1 MALWGTKMSYRPY
14 RIGIMLTKVTRVN
27 FFISLTFE
35 AALDRL
41 PTSLCHQECRW
52 NISDRRCICRKED
65 QFPLVDHYYIGAVCA
80 FLLCKF
86 DVRRPIYSKCV
97 SKFRRIEFPSISASV
112 FFFIYIQS
120 IFFVI
125 THACNGQLFRI
136 RFQFRK
142 TVERH
147 RLGFFR
153 LQFFPSIKYF
163 AVESKRSK
171 VAGNT
176 RSKRQTRI
184 CVCVRN
190 PWAKTYKEEN
200 SANVKKISIYTSFS
214 KS

>member
-1 MALWGTKMSYRPY
+1 MYDGQFIPNVCPSF
-14 RIGIMLTKVTRVN
+14 GILSFR
-27 FFISLTFE
+27 
-35 AALDRL
+35 
-41 PTSLCHQECRW
+41 
-52 NISDRRCICRKED
+52 
-65 QFPLVDHYYIGAVCA
+65 QF
-80 FLLCKF
+80 
-86 DVRRPIYSKCV
+86 RQ
-97 SKFRRIEFPSISASV
+97 V
-112 FFFIYIQS
+112 FFFLYMYNQ
-120 IFFVI
+120 FFLVI

-147 RLGFFR
+147 RLGFFSITVFSR
-153 LQFFPSIKYF
+153 IKYF
-163 AVESKRSK
+163 VESKRSK

-200 SANVKKISIYTSFS
+200 SANIKKISIYTSFS